1 MKKQT
6 VSEYEC
12 LKCKRR
18 VNFYSNKDNF
28 YTHCKICGS
37 ELKHCWT
44 HPYNPD
50 SSLKTINNYNK
61 MKLSQ
66 NKRNEDI
73 NHLSNTPKCPTCQ
86 STNVRKMSGLERGAS
101 ISAFGI
107 FSKKINKTFKC
118 KSCGYTW

>member
-18 VNFYSNKDNF
+18 VNFYSNKNDF
-28 YTHCKICGS
+28 YTHCKICGT

-66 NKRNEDI
+66 NRNEAKEDI
-73 NHLSNTPKCPTCQ
+73 NTSSNQPKCPTCQ
-86 STNVRKMSGLERGAS
+86 STNIRRMQGLEMRVS
-101 ISAFGI
+101 ISI
-107 FSKKINKTFKC
+107 F
-118 KSCGYTW
+118 

>member
-18 VNFYSNKDNF
+18 VNFYSDKNDF

-37 ELKHCWT
+37 ELKYCWT

-61 MKLSQ
+61 IKLSQ
-66 NKRNEDI
+66 NKRKQDI
-73 NHLSNTPKCPTCQ
+73 NPLPNQPKCPKCGC
-86 STNVRKMSGLERGAS
+86 TNIQVVRRNWSFFRGLTT
-101 ISAFGI
+101 
-107 FSKKINKTFKC
+107 NKTDRVCANCNYK
-118 KSCGYTW
+118 W